1 MKVLY
6 CIHPATKP
14 GEKPQFRRV
23 GVGFDNRDG
32 SVNIL
37 LDNQPGTTFQLRE
50 VRDKEDE
57 G

>member
-6 CIHPATKP
+6 CIHPPAKQ
-14 GEKPQFRRV
+14 GEKAQFRRV

-32 SVNIL
+32 SINVL
-37 LDNQPGTTFQLRE
+37 LDAQPGVTFQLRE
-50 VRDKEDE
+50 VKEDQ